1 MWILQA
7 TASDCS
13 SIDAVVMGELANETV
28 NYNNKTK
35 AYVPTWAR
43 SVSYQKRAVLEKFEQ
58 VSEAIVCR
66 CSLK

>member
-28 NYNNKTK
+28 NYNKTK